1 MNLFDNILNQSKN
14 KFLGTQPSVPSTPSF
29 MTPQAPRTVNY
40 TAPQVQQK
48 PSMTLFSD
56 EQKMFQKMKA
66 DNLDDNT
73 AYSMLKKR
81 RMDIL
86 GGNDITQE
94 ETDILKRMQADN
106 VPVKQAVSM
115 IQQRRKDQ
123 FNKKYEEGNLL
134 QKGAYNALAFGAGN
148 LETLA
153 KYSWNALDFITGGTV
168 GFWDEVKK
176 MEQVTQSPEFSQSS
190 AFKAGTYAP
199 DVALAVSPIGWGYL
213 AGAKW
218 LPQLAMR
225 SGVVGA
231 WFGWVQPILE
241 QWSDVSIWDIATGA
255 ATGAAVWAVA
265 SPVLSKAFKY
275 GQAGYYGWLEW
286 AGKSIARDVKWW
298 LNAITPSG
306 ANISTKANRFNAN
319 EIREFTRTTGQSP
332 WDFATSRGMTKVWDD
347 AVVEATRLWQASKD
361 QADDALKA
369 IKWRFRFAD
378 EWEDLLKT
386 TIDDLETRLINTKSP
401 DSKRISQLKAKY
413 EDSGL
418 TMSEINEIKRA
429 YSNNYKYSFVD
440 VGSEAALR
448 SRNLQD
454 AVRKWQF
461 KVAEENGLTNLKE
474 INKTTQGWKMFA
486 DSLSKKLQ
494 WSSANNALSLTDAVM
509 LSGATPENI
518 ALYLWR
524 KLASSSA
531 VKQWAIKLFSKKT
544 KPSII
549 EASMWDIQNSNF
561 LKNVNRGVS
570 GAGNRSGGKSLVR
583 PVGLIEAP
591 KWQATGAKNFRV
603 NQPKEAPAQKSDI
616 TSKSII
622 RRPWT
627 KSQAQ
632 VKEEVQ
638 LAKQAKRQS
647 ELKLIS
653 DDIASATE
661 RARYG
666 GTGNTRIETQL
677 NGKMD
682 AWKMTREEAIDIATE
697 ILKDV
702 QEKWVSSKYKYIDKQ
717 KLESYINDLYSNKKM
732 PTFDDLLNEPL
743 IKPKNESKVIKP
755 TSPQVKPV
763 EKKVLTPKKESATM
777 GDMETKKLKK
787 PKALRVYDVIKSKN
801 NDITAVPFD
810 DFYSLARVST
820 KWMTKD
826 KAWWLWMNKMI
837 QKVEKWESVDI
848 EILKKYPLAGSII
861 KDFLKTRINPFE

>member
-14 KFLGTQPSVPSTPSF
+14 KFLGTQPSVPSVPSF
-29 MTPQAPRTVNY
+29 ATPQAPRTVNY

-86 GGNDITQE
+86 GGNDLGNDE
-94 ETDILKRMQADN
+94 KEMLLKMQADN

-123 FNKKYEEGNLL
+123 FNKKYEEWNLL
-134 QKGAYNALAFGAGN
+134 QKWAYNTLAFAAGN

-153 KYSWNALDFITGGTV
+153 KYSGNTLDFITGGTMW
-168 GFWDEVKK
+168 FWDDVKA
-176 MEQVTQSPEFSQSS
+176 MEQVTQSPEFDST

-199 DVALAVSPIGWGYL
+199 DVALAVSPIGGGYL

-218 LPQLAMR
+218 MWQLALR

-231 WFGWVQPILE
+231 WFGATNPIMNE
-241 QWSDVSIWDIATGA
+241 WSDATIWDIATGA
-255 ATGAAVWAVA
+255 AVGGTVWAIA
-265 SPVLSKAFKY
+265 SPVLSKVLKY
-275 GQAGYYGWLEW
+275 GQAGYRGGLEW
-286 AGKSIARDVKWW
+286 VGKSITRDLKSGVQ
-298 LNAITPSG
+298 AITPSG

-319 EIREFTRTTGQSP
+319 EIREFTKTTGQSP

-347 AVVEATRLWQASKD
+347 AVMEATSLWQKSKD
-361 QADDALKA
+361 QADEALKA
-369 IKWRFRFAD
+369 IKWRFRFTD

-386 TIDDLETRLINTKSP
+386 TIDDLETRLANTKSP
-401 DSKRISQLKAKY
+401 DAKRISQLKAKY

-418 TMSEINEIKRA
+418 TMSEINEVKRA

-440 VGSEAALR
+440 AGSESALR

-461 KVAEENGLTNLKE
+461 KVAEENGLTNLKD

-486 DSLSKKLQ
+486 DSLSKKIQ
-494 WSSANNALSLTDAVM
+494 WSSGNNNVSLTDWIA
-509 LSGATPENI
+509 LSGGSPENI
-518 ALYLWR
+518 ALYLGK
-524 KLASSSA
+524 KLASSDK
-531 VKQWAIKLFSKKT
+531 VKSGAIKLFSKKT

-549 EASMWDIQNSNF
+549 QASKADIQRANF
-561 LKNVNRGVS
+561 QKDVNRGVS
-570 GAGNRSGGKSLVR
+570 GVGDNSGGKSLVK

-616 TSKSII
+616 TSKSKIV
-622 RRPWT
+622 RPWT

-666 GTGNTRIETQL
+666 GTWNTRIETQL

-682 AWKMTREEAIDIATE
+682 AWKMTREEAIDISTE

-702 QEKWVSSKYKYIDKQ
+702 QEKWVSSKYKYIDRP

-732 PTFDDLLNEPL
+732 PTFDDLLNKP
-743 IKPKNESKVIKP
+743 IVKPKK
-755 TSPQVKPV
+755 
-763 EKKVLTPKKESATM
+763 
-777 GDMETKKLKK
+777 
-787 PKALRVYDVIKSKN
+787 
-801 NDITAVPFD
+801 
-810 DFYSLARVST
+810 
-820 KWMTKD
+820 
-826 KAWWLWMNKMI
+826 
-837 QKVEKWESVDI
+837 
-848 EILKKYPLAGSII
+848 
-861 KDFLKTRINPFE
+861 